1 MADHLNVRRPSSPDD
16 ASSETLLVRPTPPG
30 GQQPPPP
37 PHAGKHHV
45 RPTLPGRKKRS
56 MMERVMEGR
65 TVPYLRLLFY
75 YVVLIAIMGLLIYFV
90 PTVRDAFVAPTVL
103 SMEEGGSLAG
113 PVIGDSIG
121 ARLSLEEALKRAL
134 TTLLVIVGA
143 LSLTTPVAWV
153 YMITKRFRYDPALV
167 ASVIILPIVVAG
179 IALVV
184 KNSLALAFSL
194 AGIVA
199 AVRFR
204 NTLKDPRDAVYI
216 FLVIGI
222 GLSAGVQALDVALVM
237 SMAFNFVVLTVWKYN
252 IGSIYSGSFG
262 RTGVLAVGNPDM
274 LVAEQPSSQ
283 REIRRRM
290 LHHEGDMK
298 TDGVLLV
305 HSGEPDI
312 ARMTVQ
318 EALADLARDWRLVD
332 VVPRGEGLHTL
343 EYLVRL
349 KSGTTPPDLLGALDE
364 RWSVQVDAAEYFP
377 FRTRRKKRGGGGG
390 KGGKNG
396 RDGKDDG
403 EADRR
408 G

>member
-16 ASSETLLVRPTPPG
+16 PSSETLLVRPTPLA
-30 GQQPPPP
+30 GQQPAPPP
-37 PHAGKHHV
+37 PKGKHHV

-56 MMERVMEGR
+56 MMERIMEGR
-65 TVPYLRLLFY
+65 TVPYLRLLLY
-75 YVVLIAIMGLLIYFV
+75 YMVLIAIMGLLIFFV
-90 PTVRDAFVAPTVL
+90 PTVRDAFVAPTVM
-103 SMEEGGSLAG
+103 SMDEGGSLAG

-274 LVAEQPSSQ
+274 LVAEQPASQ

-290 LHHEGDMK
+290 LHHESDMK

-312 ARMTVQ
+312 ARVTVQ

-377 FRTRRKKRGGGGG
+377 FRTRRKKRGSGG
-390 KGGKNG
+390 KGGKNV
-396 RDGKDDG
+396 REDG